1 MKLTDDIK
9 RMLNALAYANAGDY
23 LTLPQKDRVLA
34 GSLVPAG
41 IEEKVAAP
49 PAAVPAKRHHVGL
62 YLGSE
67 LSADVMQ
74 YVTQTC
80 SRLRH
85 DLTVLTF
92 ESETEAR
99 SLLAPYQAMLSKA
112 GTGLSFVVISGEPP
126 AALAGALRRRPEIA
140 FLVCNEAGYLGH
152 SLMAGTQGKSAMP
165 VPVVMVAAHEAAVRQ
180 ASDKTRAG
188 IARAS

>member
-23 LTLPQKDRVLA
+23 LTLPQKDEVLKDA
-34 GSLVPAG
+34 TAATATVATAPEA
-41 IEEKVAAP
+41 AAP
-49 PAAVPAKRHHVGL
+49 AAKRPHVGL

-80 SRLRH
+80 ARLKH

-92 ESETEAR
+92 ESETEAHA
-99 SLLAPYQAMLSKA
+99 LLAPYQAMLAKA
-112 GTGLSFVVISGEPP
+112 GTRLNVVVVSGEPP
-126 AALAGALRRRPEIA
+126 AALARALRRRPEIA

-165 VPVVMVAAHEAAVRQ
+165 VPVVMVAASETAVHHGAESAR
-180 ASDKTRAG
+180 RG
-188 IARAS
+188 VARAS

>member
-9 RMLNALAYANAGDY
+9 RMLDALAYANAGDY
-23 LTLPQKDRVLA
+23 LTLPQKDAVL
-34 GSLVPAG
+34 
-41 IEEKVAAP
+41 KDAAP
-49 PAAVPAKRHHVGL
+49 TPATAAAAAEATSPPARRPQVGL

-67 LSADVMQ
+67 LSADIMQ

-80 SRLRH
+80 ARLRH

-99 SLLAPYQAMLSKA
+99 ALLAPYQAMLDKA
-112 GTGLSFVVISGEPP
+112 GTALGVVVVSGEPP
-126 AALAGALRRRPEIA
+126 AALARALRRRPEIA

-152 SLMAGTQGKSAMP
+152 SLMAGTKGKDAMP
-165 VPVVMVAAHEAAVRQ
+165 VPVVMVAANELAARQ
-180 ASDKTRAG
+180 AADRSGKG

>member
-23 LTLPQKDRVLA
+23 LTLPQKDDVLRDA
-34 GSLVPAG
+34 TPATAS
-41 IEEKVAAP
+41 VAAAP
-49 PAAVPAKRHHVGL
+49 EAAQPAAQRRHVAL

-74 YVTQTC
+74 YVAQTC
-80 SRLRH
+80 ARLKH
-85 DLTVLTF
+85 DLTVVTF

-99 SLLAPYQAMLSKA
+99 ALLAPYQAMLNKA
-112 GTGLSFVVISGEPP
+112 GTRVSVAVVSGEPP
-126 AALAGALRRRPEIA
+126 AALARALRRHPEIV

-165 VPVVMVAAHEAAVRQ
+165 VPVVMVAANESSAPLAGEAARKGV
-180 ASDKTRAG
+180 
-188 IARAS
+188 ARAS

>member
-9 RMLNALAYANAGDY
+9 RMLDALAYANAGDY
-23 LTLPQKDRVLA
+23 LTLPQKDRILQ
-34 GSLVPAG
+34 GSPAPASAEG
-41 IEEKVAAP
+41 TAALTPPAP
-49 PAAVPAKRHHVGL
+49 PARRPHVGL

-67 LSADVMQ
+67 LSADVMH

-80 SRLRH
+80 ARLRH

-99 SLLAPYQAMLSKA
+99 ALLAPYQAMLDKA
-112 GTGLSFVVISGEPP
+112 ETGLSFVVISGEPP

-152 SLMAGTQGKSAMP
+152 SLMAGRQGKDVLP
-165 VPVVMVAAHEAAVRQ
+165 VPVVMVAPNEASVRQ
-180 ASDKTRAG
+180 AGDAARAVV
-188 IARAS
+188 ARAS

>member
-23 LTLPQKDRVLA
+23 LTLPQKDEVLREA
-34 GSLVPAG
+34 TPATAN
-41 IEEKVAAP
+41 VAAAP
-49 PAAVPAKRHHVGL
+49 EAATAVKRPHVGL

-80 SRLRH
+80 ARLKH

-92 ESETEAR
+92 ESETEAHA
-99 SLLAPYQAMLSKA
+99 LLAPYQAMLAKA
-112 GTGLSFVVISGEPP
+112 GTRLNVVVVSGEPP
-126 AALAGALRRRPEIA
+126 AALARALRRRPEIA

-165 VPVVMVAAHEAAVRQ
+165 VPVVMVAASETAVHHGAESAR
-180 ASDKTRAG
+180 RG
-188 IARAS
+188 VARAS

>member
-9 RMLNALAYANAGDY
+9 RMLDALAYANAGDY
-23 LTLPQKDRVLA
+23 LTLPQKDAVL
-34 GSLVPAG
+34 
-41 IEEKVAAP
+41 KDAAP
-49 PAAVPAKRHHVGL
+49 TPATAAAPEAATATRRPHVGL

-67 LSADVMQ
+67 VSADVMQ

-80 SRLRH
+80 ARLKH

-99 SLLAPYQAMLSKA
+99 ALLAPYQAMLDKA
-112 GTGLSFVVISGEPP
+112 GTAISVVVVSGEPP
-126 AALAGALRRRPEIA
+126 AALARALRRRPEIV

-152 SLMAGTQGKSAMP
+152 SLMAGTKGKDAMP
-165 VPVVMVAAHEAAVRQ
+165 VPVVMVAANELAARLTG
-180 ASDKTRAG
+180 DKSRTG

>member
-23 LTLPQKDRVLA
+23 LTLPQKDAVLKDA
-34 GSLVPAG
+34 TAAAAT
-41 IEEKVAAP
+41 IAAAP
-49 PAAVPAKRHHVGL
+49 EAAASAAKRPHVGL

-67 LSADVMQ
+67 VSADVMQ

-80 SRLRH
+80 SRLKH

-99 SLLAPYQAMLSKA
+99 ALLAPYQAMLDRA
-112 GTGLSFVVISGEPP
+112 GTGVSVVVVSGEPP
-126 AALAGALRRRPEIA
+126 AALARALRRRPEIA

-165 VPVVMVAAHEAAVRQ
+165 VPVVMVAANEAAVRQ
-180 ASDKTRAG
+180 ASDKTRAS

>member
-9 RMLNALAYANAGDY
+9 RMLDALAYANAGDY
-23 LTLPQKDRVLA
+23 LTLPQKDAVLKDA
-34 GSLVPAG
+34 P
-41 IEEKVAAP
+41 VAAAG
-49 PAAVPAKRHHVGL
+49 PASAAAPATATARRPQVGL

-67 LSADVMQ
+67 ISADVMQ

-80 SRLRH
+80 ARLRH

-99 SLLAPYQAMLSKA
+99 VLLAPYQAMLDKV
-112 GTGLSFVVISGEPP
+112 GTALSVVVVSGEPP
-126 AALAGALRRRPEIA
+126 AALARALRRRPEIS

-152 SLMAGTQGKSAMP
+152 SLMAGTKGKDAMP
-165 VPVVMVAAHEAAVRQ
+165 VPVVMVAANDAPQRQ
-180 ASDKTRAG
+180 AGGKPRADV
-188 IARAS
+188 ARAS

>member
-23 LTLPQKDRVLA
+23 LTLPQKDEVLRDAAPAEA
-34 GSLVPAG
+34 GV
-41 IEEKVAAP
+41 VAAP
-49 PAAVPAKRHHVGL
+49 AAARPAPQRRRVGL

-67 LSADVMQ
+67 LSPDVMQ
-74 YVTQTC
+74 YVAQTC
-80 SRLRH
+80 ARLKH
-85 DLTVLTF
+85 DLAVVTF

-99 SLLAPYQAMLSKA
+99 AQLAPYQAMLDKA
-112 GTGLSFVVISGEPP
+112 GTDVSVVVVSGEPP
-126 AALAGALRRRPEIA
+126 AALARALRRHPEIA

-152 SLMAGTQGKSAMP
+152 SLMAGTQGKGGMP
-165 VPVVMVAAHEAAVRQ
+165 VPVVMVAANEAAVRQ
-180 ASDKTRAG
+180 AADKARPS

>member
-23 LTLPQKDRVLA
+23 LTLPQKDEVLNNATPATASA
-34 GSLVPAG
+34 G
-41 IEEKVAAP
+41 AAP
-49 PAAVPAKRHHVGL
+49 EAAKPAARRPQVGL

-74 YVTQTC
+74 YVAQTC
-80 SRLRH
+80 ARLKH
-85 DLTVLTF
+85 DLTVVTF

-99 SLLAPYQAMLSKA
+99 ALLTPYQAMLDSA
-112 GTGLSFVVISGEPP
+112 GTRLSVVVVSGEPP
-126 AALAGALRRRPEIA
+126 AALARTLRRHPEIA

-152 SLMAGTQGKSAMP
+152 SLTAGTQRKDAMP
-165 VPVVMVAAHEAAVRQ
+165 VPVVLVAANESSARQAGEAARKGV
-180 ASDKTRAG
+180 
-188 IARAS
+188 ARAS

>member
-23 LTLPQKDRVLA
+23 LTLPQKSEVLKDA
-34 GSLVPAG
+34 TAAPAN
-41 IEEKVAAP
+41 VAAAP
-49 PAAVPAKRHHVGL
+49 EAAVPAAKRPHVGL

-67 LSADVMQ
+67 LSADVVQ

-80 SRLRH
+80 ARLKH

-99 SLLAPYQAMLSKA
+99 ALLAPYQAMLDKA
-112 GTGLSFVVISGEPP
+112 GTGLSVVVVSGEPP
-126 AALAGALRRRPEIA
+126 AALARALRRRPEIA

-152 SLMAGTQGKSAMP
+152 SLMAGAQGKNSLP
-165 VPVVMVAAHEAAVRQ
+165 IPVVMVAANEAAVRQ
-180 ASDKTRAG
+180 AGDKARPS
-188 IARAS
+188 IAHAS

>member
-23 LTLPQKDRVLA
+23 LTLPQKDEVLHNA
-34 GSLVPAG
+34 TPATAS
-41 IEEKVAAP
+41 VAAASEAAQ
-49 PAAVPAKRHHVGL
+49 PAAQRRHVGL

-74 YVTQTC
+74 YVAQTC
-80 SRLRH
+80 ARLKH
-85 DLTVLTF
+85 DLTVVTF

-99 SLLAPYQAMLSKA
+99 ALLTPYQAMLDSA
-112 GTGLSFVVISGEPP
+112 GTQLSVVVVSGEPP
-126 AALAGALRRRPEIA
+126 AALARALRRRPEIA

-152 SLMAGTQGKSAMP
+152 SLMAGTQGKNAMP
-165 VPVVMVAAHEAAVRQ
+165 VPVVMVAANEASARQ

>member
-1 MKLTDDIK
+1 MKLTHDIK
-9 RMLNALAYANAGDY
+9 RMLDALAYANAGDY
-23 LTLPQKDRVLA
+23 LTLPQKDRILL
-34 GSLVPAG
+34 GCPVPASTPG
-41 IEEKVAAP
+41 TAAMAP
-49 PAAVPAKRHHVGL
+49 PAPPARRPQVGL

-67 LSADVMQ
+67 LSADVMH

-80 SRLRH
+80 ARLRH

-99 SLLAPYQAMLSKA
+99 ALLAPYQALLDKA

-152 SLMAGTQGKSAMP
+152 SLMAGTQGKDVVP
-165 VPVVMVAAHEAAVRQ
+165 VPVVMVATNQ
-180 ASDKTRAG
+180 ASARQTRDERRAVV
-188 IARAS
+188 ARAS

>member
-9 RMLNALAYANAGDY
+9 QMLNALAYANAGDY
-23 LTLPQKDRVLA
+23 LTLPQKDEVLRDA
-34 GSLVPAG
+34 TLATAN
-41 IEEKVAAP
+41 VAAAP
-49 PAAVPAKRHHVGL
+49 EAATAVKRPHVGL

-67 LSADVMQ
+67 LSADVVQ

-80 SRLRH
+80 ARLKH

-99 SLLAPYQAMLSKA
+99 ALLAPYQAMLDKA
-112 GTGLSFVVISGEPP
+112 GTGLSVVVVSGEPP
-126 AALAGALRRRPEIA
+126 AALARALRRRPEIA

-152 SLMAGTQGKSAMP
+152 SLMAGAQGKNSLP
-165 VPVVMVAAHEAAVRQ
+165 IPVVMVAANEVAVRPGAEAARKG
-180 ASDKTRAG
+180 A
-188 IARAS
+188 ARAS

>member
-9 RMLNALAYANAGDY
+9 RMLDALAYANAGDY
-23 LTLPQKDRVLA
+23 LTLPQKDRILQGSPALA
-34 GSLVPAG
+34 STEGTAAL
-41 IEEKVAAP
+41 AP
-49 PAAVPAKRHHVGL
+49 PAPPARRPQVGL

-67 LSADVMQ
+67 LSADVMH

-80 SRLRH
+80 ARLRH

-99 SLLAPYQAMLSKA
+99 TLLAPYQAVLDKA
-112 GTGLSFVVISGEPP
+112 ETALSFVVISGEPP

-152 SLMAGTQGKSAMP
+152 SLMAGTQGKDALP
-165 VPVVMVAAHEAAVRQ
+165 VPVVMVATNEASTRQTRGRRRAAV
-180 ASDKTRAG
+180 
-188 IARAS
+188 ARAS